1 MFPIVLYPNS
11 TKEMEELCLLV
22 LVPTTEILVLW
33 KHCTWPQ
40 IEHNALFNDT
50 DAEIAISFNSVLWLQ
65 REIKLYHFSQHP
77 YSPLEIFF
85 NSLNY
90 LCTYFFIYT
99 FVWYILLWFILLFW
113 SLLLNWCFFAFG
125 FISFSRDEV
134 IIC

>member
-50 DAEIAISFNSVLWLQ
+50 DAEIAFNPLIACFGSSGKLNCTISVSTLIHLW
-65 REIKLYHFSQHP
+65 RSFSTVWIIYVH
-77 YSPLEIFF
+77 IF
-85 NSLNY
+85 
-90 LCTYFFIYT
+90 IDT
-99 FVWYILLWFILLFW
+99 FVWYILLWLILLFW

-125 FISFSRDEV
+125 FISFSRVEV